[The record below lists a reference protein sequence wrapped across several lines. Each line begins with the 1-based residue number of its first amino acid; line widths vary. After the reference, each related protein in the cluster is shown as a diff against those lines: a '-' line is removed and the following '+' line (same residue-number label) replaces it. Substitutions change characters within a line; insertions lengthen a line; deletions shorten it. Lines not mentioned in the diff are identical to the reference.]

1 MQRLVDVV
9 NGAGPEHRQDLR
21 EYAIDLLREGTE
33 VVDAPAARPDRAR
46 RPSTNPLGMGLLM
59 LLVGAPLAL
68 IFGPLGFGLLL
79 VGAGMSVW
87 GIVAVVFRR

>member
-1 MQRLVDVV
+1 M
-9 NGAGPEHRQDLR
+9 R

-33 VVDAPAARPDRAR
+33 VVDAPPPRPDRSGKR
-46 RPSTNPLGMGLLM
+46 SDNPLGMGLLM

-68 IFGPLGFGLLL
+68 VFGPLGFGLLL
-79 VGAGMSVW
+79 VGSGMSLW